1 MGGRLHKLGVV
12 RREISETNPK
22 ADWIIKTDKQGVVG
36 SLNAV
41 FKPVIFAKKEENLI
55 LVQAKFKQFFGEFSG
70 TFVNE
75 NGETVSFDKI
85 YGFAEVHRAKW

>member
-1 MGGRLHKLGVV
+1 
-12 RREISETNPK
+12 
-22 ADWIIKTDKQGVVG
+22 
-36 SLNAV
+36 
-41 FKPVIFAKKEENLI
+41 
-55 LVQAKFKQFFGEFSG
+55 VQAKFKQFFGEFSG